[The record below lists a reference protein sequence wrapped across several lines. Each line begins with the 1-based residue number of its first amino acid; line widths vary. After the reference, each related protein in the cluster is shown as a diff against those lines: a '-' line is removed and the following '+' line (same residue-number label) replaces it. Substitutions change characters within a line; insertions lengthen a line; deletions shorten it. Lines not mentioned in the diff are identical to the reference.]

1 MSNSW
6 QYYLIR
12 IVSWLLCLLPY
23 HWLLALGKLLGRVYY
38 RVADRQRLRACRQAQ
53 EGLGVSEAEAAAMI
67 RRLFIKLGQT
77 FLEVLYMPV
86 LNRENVGRFVTVENR
101 HYLEEALAQ
110 GRGAIFLSAHVGNW
124 EWMGATFGLT
134 GVPLASIIKPQPNE
148 QHTRVL
154 NEYRQKAGIRIFNRG
169 TTELVGVARALKQG
183 YFVGF
188 FADQDAGPGGLF
200 IDFLGR
206 LASTPRGPATFARR
220 LKVPII
226 PVFIVRR
233 PEGGHRILLQPSFTY
248 EDTGDETAD
257 LYNLTVRMTRII
269 EDVIRQYPDEWL
281 WFQKRWNT
289 KPSEKAGGSA

>member
-1 MSNSW
+1 VSSSW
-6 QYYLIR
+6 QYYLIK

-23 HWLLALGKLLGRVYY
+23 TCLLAIGKLMGRIYY
-38 RVADRQRLRACRQAQ
+38 HAAGRQRRRACQQA
-53 EGLGVSEAEAAAMI
+53 EECLGVSSAEAAEII

-77 FLEVLYMPV
+77 FLEVMYMPV
-86 LNRENVGRFVTVENR
+86 LNRDTVGRFVSIENR
-101 HYLEEALAQ
+101 HYLEEALAG

-124 EWMGATFGLT
+124 EWMGAAIALAGL
-134 GVPLASIIKPQPNE
+134 PLASIIKRQPNE

-154 NEYRQKAGIRIFNRG
+154 NEYRQNAGIRIFNRG

-183 YFVGF
+183 CFVGF
-188 FADQDAGPGGLF
+188 FADQDAGSKGLF
-200 IDFLGR
+200 IDFMGKM
-206 LASTPRGPATFARR
+206 ASTPLGPATFARR

-226 PVFIVRR
+226 PIFIVRR

-269 EDVIRQYPDEWL
+269 EDVIKQYPDEWL

-289 KPSEKAGGSA
+289 KPIAKEGGPV